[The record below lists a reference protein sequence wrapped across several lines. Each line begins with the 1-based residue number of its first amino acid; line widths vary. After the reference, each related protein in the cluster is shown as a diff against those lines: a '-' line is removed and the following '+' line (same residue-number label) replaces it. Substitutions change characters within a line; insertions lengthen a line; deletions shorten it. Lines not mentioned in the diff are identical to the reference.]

1 MFEYVRTHKRIMQGL
16 LLLLIFPSF
25 AFFGI
30 ESYLRSEANRTALAT
45 VAGQTISLQEFEQE
59 QKTQLDNLK
68 QMYGPDFD
76 AQMLNTP
83 EQKKRILDDLV
94 ARKAIEAEVRSS
106 HIVTS
111 DDALLKNLNSV
122 ASLKKADGTID
133 KDLYMNLLAR
143 QGLTPQMYD
152 DLQRKDLAIQ
162 QLVGAL
168 QNSSF
173 VSKSLAQRVSQI
185 YEQER
190 EVQSITYKASDF
202 SSQIKLTE
210 AALRAYYDKNAAQFE
225 IPENLKAEYVVLS
238 LDALSANINVSDAEI
253 AAHYEQNKATYTT
266 PEQRRASH
274 ILLSLDKSASAADA
288 KAVTEKAQALLA
300 QVRKNP
306 ESFAKVAKENSQDP
320 GSAEVGGDLNYFARG
335 AMVKEFDAAAFKMKQ
350 GEISDLVKTDYGIH
364 IIQLTEIKSTAIKP
378 LDEVKTQ
385 LAAEIKKQKA
395 QKAYTEAAETFTNTV
410 YEQADSLK
418 PVVEKLGLK
427 IETAANLTRNANPA
441 MGTAPVNNPKFL
453 KAIFSDDSIKKKTN
467 TEAVEVA
474 PNTLVAGR
482 IVEYKPVSKRPFEEV
497 KAAIEARVLA
507 TESIAL
513 AKKNGEDKISALKAK
528 DELAGFGDVKLVSR
542 LKNQAVPPEA
552 FAALLKADVQK
563 LPTYVGVEIPN
574 VGYEV
579 FRINKVIAGEENAE
593 RRANEHKQLSNAI
606 AQQELFSYVEAL
618 RKKAKVKIN
627 TSLLNS
633 KSSANTQ

>member
-1 MFEYVRTHKRIMQGL
+1 
-16 LLLLIFPSF
+16 
-25 AFFGI
+25 
-30 ESYLRSEANRTALAT
+30 
-45 VAGQTISLQEFEQE
+45 
-59 QKTQLDNLK
+59 
-68 QMYGPDFD
+68 
-76 AQMLNTP
+76 
-83 EQKKRILDDLV
+83 
-94 ARKAIEAEVRSS
+94 
-106 HIVTS
+106 
-111 DDALLKNLNSV
+111 
-122 ASLKKADGTID
+122 
-133 KDLYMNLLAR
+133 MNLLAR

-162 QLVGAL
+162 QLVGSL
-168 QNSSF
+168 QNTSF
-173 VSKSLAQRVSQI
+173 ASKNLAQRISQI

-190 EVQSITYKASDF
+190 EVQSLSFKASDF
-202 SSQIKLTE
+202 AAQIKLSE
-210 AALRAYYDKNAAQFE
+210 AALRTYYDKNAGQFE

-238 LDALSANINVSDAEI
+238 LDALSANINVTDADI
-253 AAHYEQNKATYTT
+253 AAHYEQNKSTYTT

-274 ILLSLDKSASAADA
+274 ILLSLDKSASAADI
-288 KAVTEKAQALLA
+288 KAVTEKAQTLLA

-418 PVVEKLGLK
+418 PVIEKLGLK
-427 IETAANLTRNANPA
+427 IETAANLTRNPNPSIGATPANHA
-441 MGTAPVNNPKFL
+441 KFL
-453 KAIFSDDSIKKKTN
+453 KAIFSEDSIKKKTN

-497 KAAIEARVLA
+497 KVAIEARVLA
-507 TESIAL
+507 TESLAL
-513 AKKNGEDKISALKAK
+513 AKKNGEEKIATLKAK
-528 DELAGFGDVKLVSR
+528 DDLAGFGEAKMVSR
-542 LKNQAVPPEA
+542 LKNQSVPPEA

-563 LPTYVGVEIPN
+563 LPAYVGVEIPN

-593 RRANEHKQLSNAI
+593 RRANEYKQLSNAI